1 MKEINFIAIILLLV
15 SIKIKKKI
23 RYLKWSNISK
33 SLINILIMQ
42 LSLSIM
48 AIKDVTP
55 LEITTAKLVLTM
67 PATLIPES
75 KSNFSK
81 RVNGME
87 VTFFK

>member
-1 MKEINFIAIILLLV
+1 
-15 SIKIKKKI
+15 
-23 RYLKWSNISK
+23 
-33 SLINILIMQ
+33 
-42 LSLSIM
+42 M

-81 RVNGME
+81 RVNGLE
-87 VTFFK
+87 VTFFYNKKQKYLLQLHFTYTTQ

>member
-1 MKEINFIAIILLLV
+1 
-15 SIKIKKKI
+15 
-23 RYLKWSNISK
+23 
-33 SLINILIMQ
+33 
-42 LSLSIM
+42 M

-81 RVNGME
+81 RVNGLE
-87 VTFFK
+87 VTFFMIQSKCTYYNYTLLILLNESILLLLLLL

>member
-1 MKEINFIAIILLLV
+1 
-15 SIKIKKKI
+15 
-23 RYLKWSNISK
+23 
-33 SLINILIMQ
+33 
-42 LSLSIM
+42 M

-81 RVNGME
+81 RVNGLE
-87 VTFFK
+87 VTFFIIQSRSTYYNYTLLILLNESILLLLLLL

>member
-1 MKEINFIAIILLLV
+1 
-15 SIKIKKKI
+15 
-23 RYLKWSNISK
+23 
-33 SLINILIMQ
+33 MQ

-81 RVNGME
+81 RVNGLE
-87 VTFFK
+87 VTFFL

>member
-1 MKEINFIAIILLLV
+1 MVQHFKEPNQYTYYVVIIV
-15 SIKIKKKI
+15 
-23 RYLKWSNISK
+23 
-33 SLINILIMQ
+33 
-42 LSLSIM
+42 IM

-81 RVNGME
+81 RVNGLE
-87 VTFFK
+87 VTFFL

>member
-1 MKEINFIAIILLLV
+1 
-15 SIKIKKKI
+15 
-23 RYLKWSNISK
+23 
-33 SLINILIMQ
+33 
-42 LSLSIM
+42 M

-81 RVNGME
+81 RVNGLE
-87 VTFFK
+87 VTFFIIQSKSTYYNYTLLILLNESILLLLLLL

>member
-1 MKEINFIAIILLLV
+1 
-15 SIKIKKKI
+15 
-23 RYLKWSNISK
+23 
-33 SLINILIMQ
+33 MQ

-81 RVNGME
+81 RVNGLE
-87 VTFFK
+87 VTFFYNTKQKYLLQLQFTYTTQ

>member
-1 MKEINFIAIILLLV
+1 
-15 SIKIKKKI
+15 
-23 RYLKWSNISK
+23 
-33 SLINILIMQ
+33 
-42 LSLSIM
+42 M

-81 RVNGME
+81 RVNGLE
-87 VTFFK
+87 VTFFYNTKQKVPTTATLYLYYSMN

>member
-1 MKEINFIAIILLLV
+1 
-15 SIKIKKKI
+15 
-23 RYLKWSNISK
+23 
-33 SLINILIMQ
+33 
-42 LSLSIM
+42 M

-81 RVNGME
+81 RVNGLE
-87 VTFFK
+87 VTFFYNAKQKYLQQLHFTYTTQ

>member
-1 MKEINFIAIILLLV
+1 MVQHFKEPNQYTYVVIIV
-15 SIKIKKKI
+15 
-23 RYLKWSNISK
+23 
-33 SLINILIMQ
+33 
-42 LSLSIM
+42 IM

-81 RVNGME
+81 RVNGLE

>member
-1 MKEINFIAIILLLV
+1 
-15 SIKIKKKI
+15 
-23 RYLKWSNISK
+23 
-33 SLINILIMQ
+33 MQ

-81 RVNGME
+81 RVNGLE
-87 VTFFK
+87 VTFFIVQSKST

>member
-1 MKEINFIAIILLLV
+1 M
-15 SIKIKKKI
+15 
-23 RYLKWSNISK
+23 W
-33 SLINILIMQ
+33 

-81 RVNGME
+81 RVNGLE
-87 VTFFK
+87 VTFFIIQSKSTYYNYTLLILLNESILLLLLLL

>member
-1 MKEINFIAIILLLV
+1 
-15 SIKIKKKI
+15 
-23 RYLKWSNISK
+23 
-33 SLINILIMQ
+33 
-42 LSLSIM
+42 M

-81 RVNGME
+81 RVNGLE
-87 VTFFK
+87 VTFFIIQSKSTYYSYTLLILLNESILLLLLLL